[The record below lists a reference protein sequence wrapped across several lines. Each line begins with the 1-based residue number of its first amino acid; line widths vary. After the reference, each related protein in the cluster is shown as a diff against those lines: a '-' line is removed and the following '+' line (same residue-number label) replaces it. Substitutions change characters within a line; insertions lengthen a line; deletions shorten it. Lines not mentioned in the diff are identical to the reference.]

1 MKASAMR
8 NMNEVTVLSFGLKFT
23 LSTREIHLALRVAAL
38 ELARGAQRV
47 AAGQATEREAQ
58 NAALA

>member
-1 MKASAMR
+1 MR
-8 NMNEVTVLSFGLKFT
+8 NMKEVTVLSFGLKFT

-38 ELARGAQRV
+38 ELAGRAQRV
-47 AAGQATEREAQ
+47 AGQATEREAQ

>member
-1 MKASAMR
+1 MR
-8 NMNEVTVLSFGLKFT
+8 NMNEVTVLSFGLKFI

-38 ELARGAQRV
+38 ELARRAQCV
-47 AAGQATEREAQ
+47 AGQATEREAQ

>member
-38 ELARGAQRV
+38 ELARRAQRV
-47 AAGQATEREAQ
+47 AGQATEREAQ

>member
-1 MKASAMR
+1 MKASVMR

-38 ELARGAQRV
+38 ELARRAQCV
-47 AAGQATEREAQ
+47 AGQATEHEAQ